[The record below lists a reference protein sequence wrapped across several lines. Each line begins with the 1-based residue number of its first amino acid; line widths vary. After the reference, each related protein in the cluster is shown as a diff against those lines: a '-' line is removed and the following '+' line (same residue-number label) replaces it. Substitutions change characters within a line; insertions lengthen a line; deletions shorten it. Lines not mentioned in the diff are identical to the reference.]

1 MMENNASSMPTPLQI
16 ALWVGPLSIL
26 LSHHLT
32 SHNGNLQQIQ
42 GCLKD
47 GGQEV
52 LETRDARGNRAL
64 HLALK
69 LAHRNVT
76 TIVKTLLDAGARVRS
91 RDVEGW
97 KAIHHAVV
105 TENEEI
111 LQLLVRREKEQAPA
125 LLQKKING
133 ISPRLADVP
142 DFYCEMLVDVSTWI
156 PGVSRWLPS
165 DTVKIW
171 KAAQNI
177 RFDITLVGF
186 DNGKWDRGD
195 LSFLLLGSEGKF
207 LCLDNKAKTCT
218 NLLELHTELTETD
231 VDQMVHFLM
240 ITSIVTTDFD
250 ASKVA
255 FKKKYSWFS
264 STPMLQDIGCW
275 RDTHVV
281 DMTGVEASL
290 RYRKPYNP
298 AHSPPKTANEQ
309 TTACDAIAM
318 LTKAESVINQ
328 YTEVMVNPKSY
339 HIVSMELAKDEE
351 LTWKFSTEKRDIN
364 FGVRFLEENNGE
376 GWDEIIPLHRTEAQV
391 KEQTGSFHAS
401 CSGTVVFTWDN
412 SYSVLSY
419 DADFTVENKCRSKR
433 LHFSI
438 GLAKGT
444 DNKRTGNE
452 DWDAKTRVKEE
463 EMSFKNWFG
472 TSIESLPAS
481 LRSLRPRRRV
491 MVYTQPSCHKITKS
505 FPATVYLSDQFPL
518 SVSEFLPVI
527 EVLSKTTS
535 VFESIQKFFSAAH
548 TDGFPVQFC
557 FPLVP
562 SVSATFRFDRMELET
577 PDLHMFT
584 VPSSYTMRGED
595 ELSPRTHQVVLQRMT
610 AT

>member
-16 ALWVGPLSIL
+16 ALW
-26 LSHHLT
+26 
-32 SHNGNLQQIQ
+32 NGNLQQIQ
-42 GCLKD
+42 ECLKD
-47 GGQEV
+47 GGQEA
-52 LETRDARGNRAL
+52 LETRDARGNRTL

-69 LAHRNVT
+69 LAHRNLT
-76 TIVKTLLDAGARVRS
+76 AIVKTLLDAGARVRS

-195 LSFLLLGSEGKF
+195 LSFLLLGSEGTF

-218 NLLELHTELTETD
+218 NLLELHTELTKTD

-255 FKKKYSWFS
+255 FKKKI
-264 STPMLQDIGCW
+264 L
-275 RDTHVV
+275 
-281 DMTGVEASL
+281 ASL
-290 RYRKPYNP
+290 RYRKPHNP
-298 AHSPPKTANEQ
+298 AHPPPKTVKEQ
-309 TTACDAIAM
+309 TTACDAIAL

-328 YTEVMVNPKSY
+328 YTEVLVSPKSY
-339 HIVSMELAKDEE
+339 HVVSMELAKDEE
-351 LTWKFSTEKRDIN
+351 LTWKFWTEKRDIN

-376 GWDEIIPLHRTEAQV
+376 DWDEIIPLHRTEAQV

-412 SYSVLSY
+412 SYSV
-419 DADFTVENKCRSKR
+419 VRSKR
-433 LHFSI
+433 LHFAIS
-438 GLAKGT
+438 LAKGT
-444 DNKRTGNE
+444 DNEPAGNE

-491 MVYTQPSCHKITKS
+491 MAYTQPSCHKITKS
-505 FPATVYLSDQFPL
+505 FPATVYMSDQFPL

-535 VFESIQKFFSAAH
+535 VFESIQKFFSAAY

-562 SVSATFRFDRMELET
+562 SVSATFRFDRMELVT

-610 AT
+610 VT